1 MQPAYEQPQDV
12 RLSRARG
19 RGDKRWHPLAIQM
32 WVSERNCA
40 LARQMGGGEGGAG
53 CPTPGSH
60 TPAML
65 ARAHGHRQM

>member
-1 MQPAYEQPQDV
+1 MQLAYEQPQDV
-12 RLSRARG
+12 RLSHAWG

-40 LARQMGGGEGGAG
+40 SARQMGGGGGRRL
-53 CPTPGSH
+53 PHTGSH